1 MTTRNVYR
9 GGGKREG
16 RDPIWAEPDWDAP
29 YRRPADLLPTHA
41 RCGSCLY
48 WFGACGLDTRRMRR
62 AEDRCDA
69 WQHHP
74 DARADAARRAAS
86 WKPATSR
93 RPRAAL

>member
-29 YRRPADLLPTHA
+29 YHQRADLLPTIA
-41 RCGSCLY
+41 RCSTCLY
-48 WFGACGLDTRRMRR
+48 WCGACGLDTSRMRR
-62 AEDRCDA
+62 AEDRCAA

-74 DARADAARRAAS
+74 DARADTARRAAS
-86 WKPATSR
+86 WRPAIQESH
-93 RPRAAL
+93 RPAL